1 MRFEEKFC
9 RGCGA
14 NSSLVAHEYRAS
26 APEPALRAVATA
38 AVSNRAI
45 EQMAA
50 SYTAATAARAVAPAA
65 INNVQPVF
73 DDFFDAAPT
82 SAGRTAAQ
90 DRFVARDDDDELSS
104 RVSSVMDIYVNEPAE
119 TPGTAAS
126 RPRKSVKR
134 SSSDAMVGARNARRV
149 SDTDAKSVEPASK
162 KQKGTSSRL
171 WTLCGAV
178 AIVLIGIGLGIV
190 LLKPNDSSLPT
201 TAPSTVSTSSSSTP
215 FFTSHPATEANV
227 FPSRSRRDRLV
238 VNREDSKEEAIK
250 MASISLA
257 VGLVIGGFLFLASVK
272 LFGVNGLLNVIEKN
286 KYIPSQYKKQ
296 HCKIMNEL
304 GARPQKGSVP
314 LGSRYEW
321 RPAQC
326 WLPRDLSLT
335 AARRNRNPNILVLGG
350 AGHGKSR
357 LVEAMIRKDIE
368 HDDRAVVVIDS
379 DGSLVDRL
387 INWIAVQDNCDELL
401 DRVRV
406 VDPCAADT
414 TIGFNPLLV
423 EDEENLNQ
431 VASAVVSAFKCIYME
446 SPGAQNQWTQQTAN
460 ILRNALILL
469 GLNSKSLADLPRLL
483 SDNDFRDLC
492 LRTLESRKKDPQA
505 EALLDAWANYKKM
518 ARSENWI
525 NWIEPILNR
534 LQPVI
539 ADVRIRRLLCEREN
553 SLDMTDVLVEKRIVL
568 VKVPRVR
575 LEQGSGILGS
585 LIVTGVKQAAVQIIA
600 SRNKNPFP
608 CAIYLDELGDFVD
621 KDCFESIAAD
631 SRQLQVG
638 ITAVMRS
645 MQTVPDDF
653 KSALNKNI
661 GLFVT
666 FALMRKDA
674 ELLGPQM
681 FRVDGRKTKTNPL
694 PTRAN
699 PIGSSP
705 TFELI
710 SDEQSLSVDRLTGQ
724 EERTFF
730 CYLAGSEAGVFK
742 LRAPQ
747 VEDVPP
753 DSVDPDIVEQLYCA
767 DFDEEA

>member
-1 MRFEEKFC
+1 MRIEEKFC

-14 NSSLVAHEYRAS
+14 NSALVAHEYRAS
-26 APEPALRAVATA
+26 APSAVSQAVATA
-38 AVSNRAI
+38 LISNRAI

-50 SYTAATAARAVAPAA
+50 RYIGRAVVPVS
-65 INNVQPVF
+65 INNAPPVF
-73 DDFFDAAPT
+73 DDFFDAAPNRP
-82 SAGRTAAQ
+82 GQ
-90 DRFVARDDDDELSS
+90 DRFVANDEQSPQ
-104 RVSSVMDIYVNEPAE
+104 VIPVMDIYVNEPDEPAMPSAADRGKTAKNFGRHAQSE
-119 TPGTAAS
+119 T
-126 RPRKSVKR
+126 
-134 SSSDAMVGARNARRV
+134 
-149 SDTDAKSVEPASK
+149 AKPASK
-162 KQKGTSSRL
+162 SRQRPSFRL
-171 WTLCGAV
+171 VTLCGSV
-178 AIVLIGIGLGIV
+178 ALLLIGIGLGIV
-190 LLKPNDSSLPT
+190 QFKPNESTATGPT
-201 TAPSTVSTSSSSTP
+201 TVSTSADPS
-215 FFTSHPATEANV
+215 FTSHSTIAPNV
-227 FPSRSRRDRLV
+227 FLSRSRRERLIV
-238 VNREDSKEEAIK
+238 KREDSSEEITK
-250 MASISLA
+250 KASLLLA
-257 VGLVIGGFLFLASVK
+257 AGVAIGGFLFFASVK
-272 LFGVNGLLNVIEKN
+272 LFGINGLLNVIEKN
-286 KYIPSQYKKQ
+286 KYIPSQYRKQ
-296 HCKIMNEL
+296 HCRIMNEL

-314 LGSRYEW
+314 LGTRPEW
-321 RPAQC
+321 RPAQW
-326 WLPRDLSLT
+326 WLPRNLNLT
-335 AARRNRNPNILVLGG
+335 AARRSRNPNILVLGG

-357 LVEAMIRKDIE
+357 LVEAMIRKDIQ

-379 DGSLVDRL
+379 DGSLIDRL
-387 INWIAVQDNCDELL
+387 INWIAIQDNSTELL

-406 VDPCAADT
+406 IDPCAAET

-423 EDEENLNQ
+423 EDSESLNQ
-431 VASAVVSAFKCIYME
+431 VASAIVGAFKCIYME

-469 GLNSKSLADLPRLL
+469 GLNLKSLADLPRLL
-483 SDNDFRDLC
+483 SDNDFRDQC
-492 LRTLESRKKDPQA
+492 LRTLESGKKDPQA
-505 EALLDAWANYKKM
+505 ESLLEAWANYKKL

-539 ADVRIRRLLCEREN
+539 ADIRIRRLLCESNN
-553 SLDMTDVLVEKRIVL
+553 SLDMTDVLVERRIVL

-585 LIVTGVKQAAVQIIA
+585 LIVTGVRQAAVQIIA

-638 ITAVMRS
+638 ITAIMRS

-681 FRVDGRKTKTNPL
+681 FRVDGRKTKINTLAN
-694 PTRAN
+694 RAN
-699 PIGSSP
+699 PVGSSP

-730 CYLAGSEAGVFK
+730 CYLGGSEAGVFK

-747 VEDVPP
+747 VDDVPP
-753 DSVDPDIVEQLYCA
+753 DSVDPDMVELLYCA